1 MPINISQ
8 AFKRTSA
15 QPIDETIALTKADML
30 TVNDNLM
37 PAYYFTICQ
46 DDGKIYLYDKTATAS
61 ATTGKF
67 KEFSGGSGGSEV
79 FSTTETLSDE
89 INDTTTVLAADLP
102 GVSFSDI
109 TVGITLIRDDK
120 GTVGL
125 VTAKNGTTDVTVT
138 TATTST
144 PTKELTQAEYDA
156 LTEAEK
162 KNGTIYFITDNY
174 VGSTYVGAYD
184 TIYSTTERV
193 VGSYMGK
200 PLYQKTLVNNNATS
214 GRVSL
219 QMGTI
224 PDTDTI
230 FITNGFYINA
240 SSQMA
245 PIGDSLSVNTSGRGI
260 GVTNLQYASYATVG
274 KQYGV
279 QVYYGESTAS
289 SKTVITV
296 QYTKTTDTTS
306 PVEYA
311 SPNDYSTSEKI
322 VGTWIDGKPI
332 YQKTID
338 CGALPS
344 GTYKD
349 VPSGITNVKR
359 VISFEGYSYASGDN
373 RSRPVQIASGDTA
386 AAGVEISY
394 VGDTNSIRL
403 NSNTPW
409 GSWGYNETYVTIK
422 YTKTS

>member
-1 MPINISQ
+1 MAIKVGQ
-8 AFKRTSA
+8 AFERTSA
-15 QPIDETIALTKADML
+15 NPIDTSLALTRADML

-162 KNGTIYFITDNY
+162 NNGTIYFITDNY

-200 PLYQKTLVNNNATS
+200 PLYQKTFVKENVVLSGNGTTFINMGAGAENCKLVNS
-214 GRVSL
+214 FGSRDEL
-219 QMGTI
+219 ETI
-224 PDTDTI
+224 PYAWTSLDMIGFINETDNYFGIEAYRTGSGFTI
-230 FITNGFYINA
+230 PKIVMTY
-240 SSQMA
+240 
-245 PIGDSLSVNTSGRGI
+245 
-260 GVTNLQYASYATVG
+260 
-274 KQYGV
+274 
-279 QVYYGESTAS
+279 
-289 SKTVITV
+289 

-322 VGTWIDGKPI
+322 VGTWIDGKPP
-332 YQKTID
+332 YQKTYEYTVLSVD
-338 CGALPS
+338 G
-344 GTYKD
+344 
-349 VPSGITNVKR
+349 SGIILDSSLKAPNAKLVSADVVKWP
-359 VISFEGYSYASGDN
+359 GT
-373 RSRPVQIASGDTA
+373 SGDTWYQA
-386 AAGVEISY
+386 ITSESNSRWIEVGITPNGVS
-394 VGDTNSIRL
+394 TNYHGRSVNNIL
-403 NSNTPW
+403 
-409 GSWGYNETYVTIK
+409 YITIK
-422 YTKTS
+422 YIKEN

>member
-1 MPINISQ
+1 MPIKIGQ
-8 AFKRTSA
+8 AFERTSA
-15 QPIDETIALTKADML
+15 EPIDSSIALTKAQML
-30 TVNDNLM
+30 AVNDNLM

-162 KNGTIYFITDNY
+162 NNGTIYFITDNY

-200 PLYQKTLVNNNATS
+200 PLYQKTLVQVLPTIESTGTQVVFS
-214 GRVSL
+214 GVPTDIDML
-219 QMGTI
+219 IDAEGTGHYRSPYVHCGLANQWI
-224 PDTDTI
+224 SNYSSINTNVIVPDTTDGNFVIQLRSSNAALSGQTYYITI
-230 FITNGFYINA
+230 
-240 SSQMA
+240 
-245 PIGDSLSVNTSGRGI
+245 R
-260 GVTNLQYASYATVG
+260 
-274 KQYGV
+274 
-279 QVYYGESTAS
+279 
-289 SKTVITV
+289 
-296 QYTKTTDTTS
+296 YTKTTDTTS

-332 YQKTID
+332 YQKTVNCGTSIGVINHNIANID
-338 CGALPS
+338 
-344 GTYKD
+344 KVVD
-349 VPSGITNVKR
+349 
-359 VISFEGYSYASGDN
+359 ASGVGFDATGGGYNIPFAGDN
-373 RSRPVQIASGDTA
+373 WIQCYGTRTRIDLQSKASGWNLSGGIYIT
-386 AAGVEISY
+386 
-394 VGDTNSIRL
+394 L
-403 NSNTPW
+403 
-409 GSWGYNETYVTIK
+409 K